1 MSAGRPPHRPRS
13 PDAVSSHDASQA
25 WRCDVDA
32 DGIAWLTF
40 DKPGTST
47 NVLSRDT
54 VVELD
59 GHVRRLAEN
68 PPKGVV
74 VRSGKKSG
82 FIAGADVKEFSQ
94 LESAEQAFEL
104 VREAQRIFDAIE
116 TLPCPTVA
124 IIDGFALGG
133 GLELALACRYRVGV
147 KGDRFSIG
155 LPEVML
161 GIHPGF
167 GGTVRAVRL
176 AGMRTAMDMMLTGKT
191 LRADKAK
198 RAGLV
203 DRLVFPA
210 DAEAAARELIIRQP
224 KPRRPGLLER
234 ALSWPVIRGFVRKQ
248 LLARVRAKARPEHY
262 PAPYAIIDLWSSHG
276 ARGAVAYEA
285 EARSIAQLMVGST
298 SRNLVRVFLLQERM
312 KSLGSKVNA
321 PLERVHVVGAG
332 VMGGDIAAWCAQ
344 RGLNVTLQDRELKYV
359 EPALQ
364 RAREG
369 FEKRLKDP
377 AKAAVLMTRLTA
389 DVNGDGVP
397 GADVIIEAIFEDKDA
412 KHELFA
418 RLEPRM
424 KSSAILASN
433 TSSIML
439 EQLDD
444 RLPDPGKLV
453 GVHFFN
459 PVSQLPLVEIV
470 RGENSSEDS
479 IQKAIAFTRKI
490 DKLPLPCRSSPGF
503 LVNRVLVP
511 YLYEAMFAAAEG
523 IPIEVI
529 DEAALRYGMPM
540 GPVELADVVGLDVC
554 KHVGDIVS
562 AALNKQK
569 PDTARLE
576 ALLAAKKLGR
586 KSGEGFYVWR
596 DGKAV
601 KAAPAVEPPP
611 DLEDR
616 LILVLANECAAVLRE
631 GIVADADLIDAGVI
645 FGSGFAPFRGGPLT
659 YSRTRGVAQVVA
671 RLEELRD
678 RYGARFTP
686 DSGWSLIANAS

>member
-1 MSAGRPPHRPRS
+1 MTNATP
-13 PDAVSSHDASQA
+13 A
-25 WRCDVDA
+25 WALVTDA
-32 DGIAWLTF
+32 DGIAWLSF

-54 VVELD
+54 LVELD
-59 GHVRRLAEN
+59 AHLQALRQKTPRGLVI
-68 PPKGVV
+68 
-74 VRSGKKSG
+74 RSAKTSG

-94 LESAEQAFEL
+94 LQNAEQAYEL
-104 VREAQRIFDAIE
+104 VRAAQRILDGIE
-116 TLPCPTVA
+116 ALPCPSVA
-124 IIDGFALGG
+124 IIHGFALGG

-147 KGDRFSIG
+147 KGEKFSIG

-167 GGTVRAVRL
+167 GGTVRAVRR
-176 AGMRTAMDMMLTGKT
+176 AGVTTAMEMMLTGKT
-191 LRADKAK
+191 LRADKAL
-198 RAGLV
+198 RAGFI

-210 DAEAAARELIIRQP
+210 DAEAAARELILRQP
-224 KPRRPGLLER
+224 KQRQPRFMDRL
-234 ALSWPVIRGFVRKQ
+234 LSWPLMRGVARKKM
-248 LLARVRAKARPEHY
+248 LAQVRAKARPEHY
-262 PAPYAIIDLWSSHG
+262 PSPYAIIELWYQHA
-276 ARGAVAYEA
+276 ARGEAAYEA
-285 EARSIAQLMVGST
+285 EARSIANLMVGDT
-298 SRNLVRVFLLQERM
+298 SRNLVRVFSLQERM
-312 KSLGSKVNA
+312 KGLGGKSSFA
-321 PLERVHVVGAG
+321 IQRVHVVGAG

-344 RGLNVTLQDRELKYV
+344 RGLNVTLQDREMKFI
-359 EPALQ
+359 EPAMK

-369 FEKRLKDP
+369 FEKRLRDP
-377 AKAAVLMTRLTA
+377 VKAGELMARMTP
-389 DVNGDGVP
+389 DVAGDGVP
-397 GADVIIEAIFEDKDA
+397 GADVILEAIFENADA

-418 RLEPRM
+418 RVEPRM
-424 KSSAILASN
+424 KSTAILATN

-470 RGENSSEDS
+470 RGETSSEDS
-479 IQKAIAFTRKI
+479 IQRAIAFTRKI
-490 DKLPLPCRSSPGF
+490 DKLPLPCKSSPGF

-511 YLYEAMFAAAEG
+511 YLYEAMFALQDG
-523 IPIEVI
+523 VSLEVI

-562 AALNKQK
+562 GALNKQK
-569 PDTARLE
+569 PDTSKLE
-576 ALLAAKKLGR
+576 SLLAAKKLGR
-586 KSGEGFYVWR
+586 KSGEGFYVWK

-601 KAAPAVEPPP
+601 KKPGPVADPPP

-616 LILVLANECAAVLRE
+616 LILALANECAAVLRE
-631 GIVADADLIDAGVI
+631 GIVADADLIDAGCI

-659 YSRTRGVAQVVA
+659 YARKRGVDAVVA
-671 RLEELRD
+671 RLQELSGK
-678 RYGARFTP
+678 YGPRFKP
-686 DSGWSLIANAS
+686 DSGWSLVKSP

>member
-1 MSAGRPPHRPRS
+1 MTEA
-13 PDAVSSHDASQA
+13 AQSSH
-25 WRCDVDA
+25 WRIDTDA

-40 DKPGTST
+40 DKAGTST

-59 GHVRRLAEN
+59 AHIHALTRQ
-68 PPKGVV
+68 PPKGLVI
-74 VRSGKKSG
+74 RSGKPGG

-94 LESAEQAFEL
+94 LESADQAYEL
-104 VREAQRIFDAIE
+104 VRAAQRMFDALE
-116 TLPCPTVA
+116 SMSCPTVA

-147 KGDRFSIG
+147 NSDRFSIG

-176 AGMRTAMDMMLTGKT
+176 AGVRTAMEMMLTGKT

-198 RAGLV
+198 RAGFV

-210 DAEAAARELIIRQP
+210 DAEAAARELVRRQP
-224 KPRRPGLLER
+224 KPRQPRFLDR
-234 ALSWPVIRGFVRKQ
+234 VLSWPVVRSLVRKQ
-248 LLARVRAKARPEHY
+248 LIAQVRAKARPEHY
-262 PAPYAIIDLWSSHG
+262 PAPYAIIDLWSKHG
-276 ARGAVAYEA
+276 ARGASAYEA
-285 EARSIAQLMVGST
+285 EARSIAGLMVGAT
-298 SRNLVRVFLLQERM
+298 SRNLVRVFLLQERL
-312 KSLGSKVNA
+312 KSLGGKIA
-321 PLERVHVVGAG
+321 TPIERVHVVGAG

-344 RGLNVTLQDRELKYV
+344 RGLNVTLQDREQKFI
-359 EPALQ
+359 EPAIK

-369 FEKRLKDP
+369 FEKRLRDP
-377 AKAAVLMTRLTA
+377 AKAAVMMTRLTA
-389 DVNGDGVP
+389 DVAGEGVP
-397 GADVIIEAIFEDKDA
+397 NADVIIEAIFENADA

-418 RLEPRM
+418 RVEPRM
-424 KSSAILASN
+424 KPGAILASN

-444 RLPDPGKLV
+444 QLPDPGRLV

-470 RGENSSEDS
+470 RGETSSEDS
-479 IQKAIAFTRKI
+479 IQKAIAFTRRI
-490 DKLPLPCRSSPGF
+490 DKLPLPCKSSPGF

-511 YLYEAMFAAAEG
+511 YLYEAMFAAADG

-529 DEAALRYGMPM
+529 DEAALRYGMPV

-562 AALNKQK
+562 AALNRQK
-569 PDTARLE
+569 PDTSRLE

-601 KAAPAVEPPP
+601 KAPLPPTPLPP

-616 LILVLANECAAVLRE
+616 LILALANECAAVLRE
-631 GIVADADLIDAGVI
+631 GIVSDADLIDAGVI

-659 YSRTRGVAQVVA
+659 YARTRGVDAVVA
-671 RLEELRD
+671 RLEELRKL
-678 RYGARFTP
+678 YGPRFTP
-686 DSGWSLIANAS
+686 DSGWSRIANAS

>member
-1 MSAGRPPHRPRS
+1 M
-13 PDAVSSHDASQA
+13 PDAILNTATPA
-25 WRCDVDA
+25 WNLITDA
-32 DGIAWLTF
+32 DGIAWLSF

-54 VVELD
+54 LVELD
-59 GHVRRLAEN
+59 SHLQSLRQK
-68 PPKGVV
+68 PPRGLVI
-74 VRSGKKSG
+74 RSAKASG
-82 FIAGADVKEFSQ
+82 FVAGADVKEFVQ
-94 LESAEQAFEL
+94 LTSADQAFEL
-104 VREAQRIFDAIE
+104 VRAAQTILDHLE
-116 TLPCPTVA
+116 SLPCPTVA
-124 IIDGFALGG
+124 IIHGFALGG

-147 KGDRFSIG
+147 KGDKFSVG

-167 GGTVRAVRL
+167 GGTVRAVRR
-176 AGMRTAMDMMLTGKT
+176 AGVRTAMEMMLTGKT
-191 LRADKAK
+191 LRADKAL
-198 RAGLV
+198 RAGFI
-203 DRLVFPA
+203 DRLVFPS

-224 KPRRPGLLER
+224 KQRQPKLLDR
-234 ALSWPVIRGFVRKQ
+234 VLSWPLVRGLVRKQ
-248 LLARVRAKARPEHY
+248 LLAQVRAKARPEHY
-262 PAPYAIIDLWSSHG
+262 PSPYAIIDLWSQHG
-276 ARGAVAYEA
+276 ARGEAAYVA
-285 EARSIAQLMVGST
+285 EARSIAGLMVGST
-298 SRNLVRVFLLQERM
+298 SRNLVRVFMLQERM
-312 KSLGSKVNA
+312 KSLGGKSAA
-321 PLERVHVVGAG
+321 PIKRVHVVGAG

-344 RGLNVTLQDRELKYV
+344 RGLNVTLQDRELKFI
-359 EPALQ
+359 EPALK

-369 FEKRLKDP
+369 FEKRLRDTT
-377 AKAAVLMTRLTA
+377 KAGELMTRLTA
-389 DVNGDGVP
+389 DVAGDGVP
-397 GADVIIEAIFEDKDA
+397 GADVIIEAIFENADA

-424 KSSAILASN
+424 KSGAILTSN

-444 RLPDPGKLV
+444 QLPDPGKLV

-479 IQKAIAFTRKI
+479 IQKAIAFTRRI
-490 DKLPLPCRSSPGF
+490 DKLPLPCKSSPGF

-511 YLYEAMFAAAEG
+511 YLYEAMFALHDG
-523 IPIEVI
+523 VPIEVI

-562 AALNKQK
+562 TALNKQK
-569 PDTARLE
+569 PDTSKLD

-586 KSGEGFYVWR
+586 KSGEGFYVWK

-601 KAAPAVEPPP
+601 KKPGPVAEPPP
-611 DLEDR
+611 DLIDR

-631 GIVADADLIDAGVI
+631 GIVEDADLIDAGCI
-645 FGSGFAPFRGGPLT
+645 FGSGFAPFRGGPLS
-659 YSRTRGVAQVVA
+659 YARARGIDEVVA
-671 RLEELRD
+671 RLQELSKQ
-678 RYGARFTP
+678 YGPRFTP
-686 DSGWSLIANAS
+686 DSGWSQVPRQS

>member
-1 MSAGRPPHRPRS
+1 MPLHRGPRS
-13 PDAVSSHDASQA
+13 RDIVTGTTAHGA
-25 WRCDVDA
+25 WRLETDA

-59 GHVRRLAEN
+59 GHVQALSRQV
-68 PPKGVV
+68 PKGLVI
-74 VRSGKKSG
+74 RSGKTNG
-82 FIAGADVKEFSQ
+82 FIAGADVKEFTQ
-94 LESAEQAFEL
+94 LTDADQAYEL
-104 VREAQRIFDAIE
+104 VRAAQRMFDALE
-116 TLPCPTVA
+116 ALPCPTVA

-167 GGTVRAVRL
+167 GGTVRAVKR
-176 AGMRTAMDMMLTGKT
+176 AGVRTAMEMMLTGKN
-191 LRADKAK
+191 LRADKAR

-210 DAEAAARELIIRQP
+210 DAEAAARELIVRQP
-224 KPRRPGLLER
+224 KPRRPGLLDR

-248 LLARVRAKARPEHY
+248 LLAQVRAKARPEHY
-262 PAPYAIIDLWSSHG
+262 PAPYAIIDLWSKHG
-276 ARGAVAYEA
+276 ARGEAAYEA
-285 EARSIAQLMVGST
+285 EARSISQLMVGST
-298 SRNLVRVFLLQERM
+298 SRNLVRVFMLQERL
-312 KSLGSKVNA
+312 KSLGGKTQV
-321 PLERVHVVGAG
+321 PIERVHVVGAG

-344 RGLNVTLQDRELKYV
+344 RGLNVTLQDRELKFI
-359 EPALQ
+359 EPALK

-369 FEKRLKDP
+369 FEKRLRDP
-377 AKAAVLMTRLTA
+377 DKAAVLMTRLTA

-397 GADVIIEAIFEDKDA
+397 GADVVIEAIFENKDA

-424 KSSAILASN
+424 KPSAILASN

-444 RLPDPGKLV
+444 RLPDPGRLV

-470 RGENSSEDS
+470 RGENSTEDS

-490 DKLPLPCRSSPGF
+490 DKLPLPCESSPGF

-529 DEAALRYGMPM
+529 DEAALRYGMPV

-562 AALNKQK
+562 AALNRQK
-569 PDTARLE
+569 PDTSRLD

-601 KAAPAVEPPP
+601 KAPPAGDPPA

-616 LILVLANECAAVLRE
+616 LILSLANECAAVLRE

-659 YSRTRGVAQVVA
+659 YAKSRGVDGVVA
-671 RLEELRD
+671 RLEELRA
-678 RYGARFTP
+678 RYGPRFAP
-686 DSGWSLIANAS
+686 DSGWSRIANAS